1 MGNKPRL
8 ELLGALR
15 SLHASHDYSDLV
27 ILSRDGSSYQVH
39 RAIVCPRS
47 SYIDRA
53 VKKGKWLNGLAGQI
67 ELREDDPDVVEK
79 LVDYFYLL
87 DYSSSESRST
97 FEEDTASV
105 MTEPIQYECV
115 YGTPAVRAF
124 GGPEYTQSSSS
135 AMLAYRGGTGSL
147 LAAPSVFSP
156 FASEPS
162 SGRRATSGATPAVS
176 SPKPSNLATSE
187 PDLTLHTRMYAAGY
201 KYDVSGLKA
210 LALGKFKIQLTRHW
224 DTPEFAEALYL
235 IHRTT

>member
-1 MGNKPRL
+1 MENKPRL

-47 SYIDRA
+47 KYIDRA
-53 VKKGKWLNGLAGQI
+53 VKKGKSLNGQAGQI

-97 FEEDTASV
+97 FEEDTASI
-105 MTEPIQYECV
+105 MTEPIQYGCV

-124 GGPEYTQSSSS
+124 GGPECLQSSSS

-156 FASEPS
+156 FAWEPS

>member
-1 MGNKPRL
+1 ML
-8 ELLGALR
+8 MIS

-47 SYIDRA
+47 KYIDRA
-53 VKKGKWLNGLAGQI
+53 VKKGKWLNGQAGQI

-87 DYSSSESRST
+87 DYSSSESRSA

-105 MTEPIQYECV
+105 LTEPIQYGCV

-124 GGPEYTQSSSS
+124 GGPEYLQSSSS

-156 FASEPS
+156 FTSEPS
-162 SGRRATSGATPAVS
+162 SGRRAANGATPAVS

-210 LALGKFKIQLTRHW
+210 LALSKFKIQLTRHW